1 MTGSDARMNRAA
13 WDRDS
18 DEYQRDHHADLSGER
33 RAAWGVFR
41 ISEDRLQILGD
52 VGGKDV
58 LELGCGGAQ
67 WAVEL
72 ATRGARV
79 VGLDNSSR
87 QLAHARRL
95 IQDEQVDVGLVQA
108 AAEHVPF
115 AESTFDVVFCD
126 YGALTFADPGRAL
139 PEIARI
145 LRRGGLLAFTTLS
158 PFFSMCFDDDVHE
171 TRDRLLRPYFGL
183 GRDVWEG
190 AVDYT
195 PTYADWFRLFTSND
209 FEVLDLIEPRP
220 DEDTVTSYQGRS
232 VEWSRRWPAELLWRV
247 RRR

>member
-1 MTGSDARMNRAA
+1 MTDSDARMNRAA

-18 DEYQRDHHADLSGER
+18 DDYQREHHSDLSGER

-41 ISEDRLQILGD
+41 ILEDRLRILGD
-52 VGGKDV
+52 VRGKEV

-72 ATRGARV
+72 AARGAHV

-87 QLAHARRL
+87 QLEHARRL
-95 IQDEQVDVGLVQA
+95 IQDEQVDVVLVQA
-108 AAEHVPF
+108 AAEQVPF
-115 AESTFDVVFCD
+115 AESTFDIVFCD
-126 YGALTFADPGRAL
+126 YGALTFADPAVAL
-139 PEIARI
+139 PEVARI
-145 LRRGGLLAFTTLS
+145 LRQGGLLAFTTLS
-158 PFFSMCFDDDVHE
+158 PFFSMCFDDEAHE

-183 GRDVWEG
+183 GRDVWED

-195 PTYADWFRLFTSND
+195 PTYADWFRLFASNGFD
-209 FEVLDLIEPRP
+209 ILDLLEPRP
-220 DEDTVTSYQGRS
+220 EQNTVTSYQGRP

-247 RRR
+247 RLR